1 LPINPSEKPVPL
13 RPLNNRTFNFCH
25 KNMMHPDIHTLGALK
40 NAGYSHKNVKDEIRE
55 NLIKL
60 LHKKESPFRT
70 ILGYEDTV
78 VPDVERALLSRHN
91 ILFLGLRGQ
100 AKTRMARE
108 MINLLDEWT
117 PVIAGSEINDDPFAP
132 ISLYARNLID
142 EKGDATPIAWM
153 NRSERYGEKLA
164 TPDVSVADLIG
175 DIDPI
180 KAANLR
186 LSFAD
191 EQALHYG
198 IIPRSHRGI
207 FVINELPDLQA
218 RIQVSLFNIL
228 QEGDIQIRGFKLRL
242 PLDILFIF
250 TANPED
256 YTNRG
261 SIVTPLK
268 DRIESQIVTHY
279 PKTIGIS
286 RAITDQ
292 EAEILPEQL
301 QKVNTPDLCRIL
313 IEQIA
318 MEARKSEFVDQ
329 KSGVSARL
337 TISAYENL
345 VSTAELRAI
354 KSGLQNTTTRVADF
368 IGVVP
373 SITGKIELVYEGEQE
388 GPLNVAHRLLGL
400 AIRSTFT
407 QYFPDPQSFK
417 KGRDNFSKSNGPG
430 GKAAAH
436 KPSPYQP
443 VIDWFGKG
451 NDLALLQD
459 ESDTAYQA
467 HLYKVDGLYNAV
479 KQFHPDVTDGDLC
492 LLMEFLLHGLAEYS
506 LISKKG
512 VEKGGYA
519 FGDMLGSMLNM
530 NLGLEEE

>member
-1 LPINPSEKPVPL
+1 MKLTEIYNVG
-13 RPLNNRTFNFCH
+13 
-25 KNMMHPDIHTLGALK
+25 DLK
-40 NAGYSHKNVKDEIRE
+40 KAGYQSKQIKDEIRA
-55 NLIKL
+55 NLIRFIQQKQ
-60 LHKKESPFRT
+60 SPFNT

-78 VPDVERALLSRHN
+78 IPDVERALLSRHN

-108 MINLLDEWT
+108 IVNLLDEWI
-117 PVIAGSEINDDPFAP
+117 PVVEGSEINDDPFAP
-132 ISLYARNLID
+132 ISLYARKILE
-142 EKGDATPIAWM
+142 EKGDKTSIRWM
-153 NRSERYGEKLA
+153 HRSERYGEKLA

-180 KAANLR
+180 KAANMR

-268 DRIESQIVTHY
+268 DRIESQIITHY
-279 PKTIGIS
+279 PKTVEIS
-286 RAITDQ
+286 RAITEQ
-292 EAEILPEQL
+292 EAAILPEQL
-301 QKVNTPDLCRIL
+301 QKVEVPDLCRLL
-313 IEQIA
+313 IEQLA

-345 VSTAELRAI
+345 VSTAELRALRHAQMHTMVRI
-354 KSGLQNTTTRVADF
+354 SDF
-368 IGVVP
+368 IGIIP

-388 GPLNVAHRLLGL
+388 GPLNVARRLLGL
-400 AIRSTFT
+400 SIRTLFT

-417 KGRDNFSKSNGPG
+417 KGRDPQ
-430 GKAAAH
+430 KAKAR
-436 KPSPYQP
+436 PSPYQP
-443 VIDWFGKG
+443 VIDRFGKG
-451 NDLALLQD
+451 NDLILLQEETD
-459 ESDTAYQA
+459 AAYLA
-467 HLYKVDGLYNAV
+467 HLYTVDGLYAVV
-479 KQFHPDVTDGDLC
+479 KQYYPNASEAQAA
-492 LLMEFLLHGLAEYS
+492 LLMEFLLHGLSEFS

-512 VEKGGYA
+512 VEKGGFA
-519 FGDMLGSMLNM
+519 FGDMLGSMLN
-530 NLGLEEE
+530 LSLTGDEDE

>member
-1 LPINPSEKPVPL
+1 MDQPKIK
-13 RPLNNRTFNFCH
+13 
-25 KNMMHPDIHTLGALK
+25 TLGELK
-40 NAGYSHKNVKDEIRE
+40 KAGYTSRSIKDEIRN
-55 NLIKL
+55 NLIGFVQQNK
-60 LHKKESPFRT
+60 SPFDT
-70 ILGYEDTV
+70 VLGYEDTV
-78 VPDVERALLSRHN
+78 IPDVERALLSRHN

-108 MINLLDEWT
+108 MVNLMDEWI
-117 PVIAGSEINDDPFAP
+117 PVVAGSEINDDPLAP
-132 ISLYARNLID
+132 ISLYARKTIE
-142 EKGDATPIAWM
+142 EKGDHTPIHWLH
-153 NRSERYGEKLA
+153 RSERYGEKLA

-180 KAANLR
+180 KAANMR

-191 EQALHYG
+191 ELALHYG

-268 DRIESQIVTHY
+268 DRIESQIITHY
-279 PKTIGIS
+279 PRTVDIS
-286 RAITDQ
+286 KAITEQ
-292 EAEILPEQL
+292 EAAILPEQL
-301 QKVNTPDLCRIL
+301 QKVEVPDLCRML
-313 IEQIA
+313 IEQLA

-345 VSTAELRAI
+345 VSTAELRALRHGQAHTI
-354 KSGLQNTTTRVADF
+354 VRIADF
-368 IGVVP
+368 IGVIP

-388 GPLNVAHRLLGL
+388 GPLNVAHRLLGQ
-400 AIRSTFT
+400 AIRTTFT
-407 QYFPDPQSFK
+407 QYFPDPQTFK
-417 KGRDNFSKSNGPG
+417 KGRDPQKSKPKS
-430 GKAAAH
+430 
-436 KPSPYQP
+436 SPYQP
-443 VIDWFGKG
+443 IIDWFGKG
-451 NDLALLQD
+451 NDLSLLQD
-459 ESDTAYQA
+459 AKDSAYVA
-467 HLYKVDGLYNAV
+467 HLYQVDGLYSAV
-479 KQFHPDVTDGDLC
+479 KQYYPHASEAQAA
-492 LLMEFLLHGLAEYS
+492 LLMEFLLHGLSEYS

-512 VEKGGYA
+512 LDRGGYS
-519 FGDMLGSMLNM
+519 FGDILGSMLNM
-530 NLGLEEE
+530 SLTDDEE